1 MSPLRGESVASIE
14 REDEGGEIDIGELDC
29 GSYMSVV
36 VASFGGVTQ
45 EAHSTRGQ
53 KSQPLKIHPFLM
65 FLLCLP
71 LFIGQMSIIVML
83 RLDCDLLQPVYGEE
97 SASDKANQEI
107 WLQLQG
113 LRPPPAKEDIHDL
126 THVTGVTMLKAK
138 LLMVLIL
145 QLIFFSKLQNI
156 ARYMVFLMNPT
167 TWMDVVRVNQKDVKI
182 TVKGI
187 SLRWLY
193 HGSILAP
200 IAILSL
206 LMQFGV
212 YYNVLVDSMS
222 IILASDDVKSAI
234 FNSLAVSFVGELSA
248 FYLYFCSKMFHFH
261 KIDHFKF
268 KMATDALKKDL
279 VQETCWPNGLDQ
291 SNKGKKL
298 LGCVKF
304 AWLHRG
310 HGANRIEAMLVSL
323 FMFCIYFRQF
333 GVMLKALDSNILP
346 VARDV
351 CTFYHWQSST
361 QRGVVDMMF
370 SLVFNVVEHL
380 LVVSPRVAIDARGHR
395 YCKADDEMSKRY
407 DMITTS
413 KELMTD
419 YTRIWWIAQ
428 VVMVVFLIMPQV
440 FYALNSQIRSFFS
453 GSEENAEYTQ
463 LQENAK

>member
-1 MSPLRGESVASIE
+1 
-14 REDEGGEIDIGELDC
+14 
-29 GSYMSVV
+29 
-36 VASFGGVTQ
+36 
-45 EAHSTRGQ
+45 
-53 KSQPLKIHPFLM
+53 
-65 FLLCLP
+65 
-71 LFIGQMSIIVML
+71 
-83 RLDCDLLQPVYGEE
+83 
-97 SASDKANQEI
+97 
-107 WLQLQG
+107 
-113 LRPPPAKEDIHDL
+113 
-126 THVTGVTMLKAK
+126 
-138 LLMVLIL
+138 
-145 QLIFFSKLQNI
+145 
-156 ARYMVFLMNPT
+156 
-167 TWMDVVRVNQKDVKI
+167 
-182 TVKGI
+182 
-187 SLRWLY
+187 
-193 HGSILAP
+193 
-200 IAILSL
+200 
-206 LMQFGV
+206 
-212 YYNVLVDSMS
+212 
-222 IILASDDVKSAI
+222 
-234 FNSLAVSFVGELSA
+234 
-248 FYLYFCSKMFHFH
+248 MFHFH
-261 KIDHFKF
+261 RIDNFKF
-268 KMATDALKKDL
+268 KMATDTLKKDL
-279 VQETCWPNGLDQ
+279 VQETCWPDGLDQ
-291 SNKGKKL
+291 SNKAKKL